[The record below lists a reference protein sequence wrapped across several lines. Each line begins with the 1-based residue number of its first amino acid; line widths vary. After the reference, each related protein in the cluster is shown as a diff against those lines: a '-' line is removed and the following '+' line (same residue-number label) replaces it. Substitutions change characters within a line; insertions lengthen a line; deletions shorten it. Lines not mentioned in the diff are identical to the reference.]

1 MPRLAHS
8 VENVPHSRIRE
19 LAEMAMP
26 MQGVL
31 RLYFGESN
39 LPTPD
44 YIKDAAIRAMAEG
57 YTFYTEN
64 AGLPSLRRAIAE
76 HYRRLQGVE
85 LDAAGE
91 IVVTASGV
99 QALNLAIRCVLDP
112 GDEAL
117 VLTPA
122 WPNGASIVAMSNA
135 VARQIPQPLCDGRYG
150 VDFDRLEAAVTRRTR
165 LLVYTS
171 PSNPLGWVATAD
183 EQQGLLDFA
192 RRHGL
197 WLLADEVYDRLYYA
211 GPLGRPVPSILRKAT
226 PDDAVL
232 VVQSFSKSYCMTGW
246 RLGWL
251 VAPRPLAAK
260 ATQLNEFVVSHA
272 PSFTQ
277 KAGEAALTQ
286 GESELIQMLHRLK
299 ENRDLCL
306 EALGGICGVT
316 VPTPD
321 GAFYLFPSIDGLTDS
336 FAFCKRLLKETRVG
350 LAPGVAF
357 GTGGEGSVRLCY
369 AADRSVLEP
378 ALERLARFLA

>member
-112 GDEAL
+112 RDEAL

-135 VARQIPQPLCDGRYG
+135 VARQIPQPLCNGRYG

-306 EALGGICGVT
+306 EALGGIRGVT

-321 GAFYLFPSIDGLTDS
+321 GAFYVFPRIDGLTDS
-336 FAFCKRLLKETRVG
+336 FAFCKRLLEETRVG

-357 GTGGEGSVRLCY
+357 GAGGEGSVRLCY

-378 ALERLARFLA
+378 ALERLARFLG

>member
-135 VARQIPQPLCDGRYG
+135 VARQIPQPLCNGRYG

-211 GPLGRPVPSILRKAT
+211 GPLGRPVPSILRKAA

-306 EALGGICGVT
+306 EALGGISGVT

-336 FAFCKRLLKETRVG
+336 FAFCKRLLEETRVG